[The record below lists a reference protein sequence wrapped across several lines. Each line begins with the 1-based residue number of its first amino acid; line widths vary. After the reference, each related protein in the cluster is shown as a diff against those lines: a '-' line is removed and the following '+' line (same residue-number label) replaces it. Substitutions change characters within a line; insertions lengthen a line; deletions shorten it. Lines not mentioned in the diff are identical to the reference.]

1 MRPTIPQAA
10 NIWRVK
16 NIANMLYFAQMVIFY
31 QPQPEQPSPLACIA
45 KYSSGWCCGARYAAE
60 VSHPRG

>member
-1 MRPTIPQAA
+1 LRPSCTARAVPTLPVIPAKAGIHPHPQLRPTIPLAA

-31 QPQPEQPSPLACIA
+31 QL
-45 KYSSGWCCGARYAAE
+45 
-60 VSHPRG
+60 

>member
-1 MRPTIPQAA
+1 VFALCFTNQRTNPRPTIPQAA

-31 QPQPEQPSPLACIA
+31 QLLPEQPWPSASP
-45 KYSSGWCCGARYAAE
+45 
-60 VSHPRG
+60 